1 MNIDDAMRYS
11 EYYRLQELSFDSE
24 VGTVIRALLTHER
37 LLAEVKARIMDPDK
51 EKGLRM
57 AKEFLLRVF
66 SATHKE
72 PVL

>member
-1 MNIDDAMRYS
+1 MNIDDAYRYDMHN
-11 EYYRLQELSFDSE
+11 RLNELSFDDE
-24 VGTVIRALLTHER
+24 VGPVIRSLLTHER
-37 LLAEVKARIMDPDK
+37 LLADVKARIMDPDK

-57 AKEFLLRVF
+57 AKEFLVRVF